1 MEDNPHKK
9 IKLHLCAPYREDLMI
24 LHSASSEFVAAR
36 SDPETACE
44 ISSDLDFDHHSVLVC
59 TQEGLSENLIS
70 RLQATV
76 ASQPS
81 WSQMP
86 VLLILDQL
94 LEERDILEVIGSF
107 AGDLRLTVLH
117 RPVRPLEF
125 KTALTAV
132 MDARVRQLEIK
143 SYIDQ
148 KQELNN
154 ELNHRIKN
162 TLASVIALFNVSLR
176 QSTDLSDFQQRFSDR
191 LTALNS
197 IQDLLRDS
205 DNATRSIKDIALA
218 VFAPY
223 QTSTSERIS
232 IVGGAGTLSRQ
243 PAQSVAL
250 MFNELATNASK
261 YGALS
266 VPNGK
271 VQITV
276 ECDAEFTNIIWRE
289 VNGPPVTPPSRTSY
303 GTRFIDATCKGLRG
317 EAKFD
322 YAQTGL
328 VCEMSLNNAVIDT

>member
-1 MEDNPHKK
+1 MTDHPHKK
-9 IKLHLCAPYREDLMI
+9 IQLHLCAPYREDLTI
-24 LHSASSEFVAAR
+24 LHSASSELIATGSN
-36 SDPETACE
+36 SDTEYEVRT
-44 ISSDLDFDHHSVLVC
+44 DQDFGHHSVLVC
-59 TQEGLSENLIS
+59 TQEGLSKDLIS
-70 RLQATV
+70 KLEATV
-76 ASQPS
+76 ATQPS

-107 AGDLRLTVLH
+107 AAELQLTVLH

-125 KTALTAV
+125 KTALAAV
-132 MDARVRQLEIK
+132 MDARFRQLQIK
-143 SYIDQ
+143 SFIAQ
-148 KQELNN
+148 QEELNN

-176 QSTDLSDFQQRFSDR
+176 QSSDLSDFQQRFSDR
-191 LTALNS
+191 LTALNA

-205 DNATRSIKDIALA
+205 DNATRSIKDMASA

-223 QTSTSERIS
+223 LTSSSERIS
-232 IVGGAGTLSRQ
+232 IDGGSETLSRQ

-271 VQITV
+271 VAITV
-276 ECDAEFTNIIWRE
+276 KSDTEFTKIYWRE
-289 VNGPPVTPPSRTSY
+289 IDGPLVTPPTKKSY
-303 GTRFIDATCKGLRG
+303 GTRFIEATCRGLRG

-322 YAQTGL
+322 YAETGL
-328 VCEMSLNNAVIDT
+328 ICEMSLSLAAIDA